1 MNPITS
7 FIKRHPLVTFF
18 VLAYA
23 FSWWPW
29 TLSAANNPFGSPLFP
44 LGPMLAALILVA
56 VINGRAGLKA
66 LLARVVRWR
75 VNLRWYGVALLLPV
89 ALGLSTFGL
98 NLLLG
103 APMPAAAQLSPPAA
117 ILSGLLV
124 QLIIIQVGEELGWRG
139 FALPRLLEGRS
150 ALAASLIL
158 GLLWLGWH
166 LPSYA
171 TGAISAIFI
180 PLPLITAILFTWL
193 YQHTNGSVLIA
204 ILFHSMLNT
213 VGAIFLP
220 LFTGVYLEQMSW
232 LYLMMNLLAAV
243 AVIALTGPNLRRQ
256 PAPTITDAPST
267 NTI

>member
-1 MNPITS
+1 MNPFTS

-29 TLSAANNPFGSPLFP
+29 LLSAANNPFGSPLFP
-44 LGPMLAALILVA
+44 FGPMVAALILTA

-66 LLARVVRWR
+66 LLARVVLWR

-89 ALGLSTFGL
+89 VLGLSAIGL

-103 APMPAAAQLSPPAA
+103 APMPAAAQLPPWAA
-117 ILSGLLV
+117 ILSVFLS
-124 QLIIIQVGEELGWRG
+124 QLIFIQVGEELGWRG
-139 FALPRLLEGRS
+139 FALPRLLEGHS
-150 ALAASLIL
+150 ALVASLIL

-171 TGAISAIFI
+171 TGAIPAIFI
-180 PLPLITAILFTWL
+180 PATFIIAFLFTWL
-193 YQHTNGSVLIA
+193 YQRTNGSVLIA

-213 VGAIFLP
+213 VSATVYP
-220 LFTGVYLEQMSW
+220 LFTGVYLEQLLW
-232 LYLMMNLLAAV
+232 LFVVANLLAAV
-243 AVIALTGPNLRRQ
+243 AVIVLTGLGLQGQ
-256 PAPTITDAPST
+256 PAPPVADASSVS
-267 NTI
+267 

>member
-1 MNPITS
+1 MNH
-7 FIKRHPLVTFF
+7 IKLFVRYHSLVIFF
-18 VLAYA
+18 VLAYT

-29 TLSAANNPFGSPLFP
+29 PLSAANPFFPLFP
-44 LGPMLAALILVA
+44 FGPMVAALILTA

-66 LLARVVRWR
+66 LLARVVQWR

-89 ALGLSTFGL
+89 ALGLSAFGL

-103 APMPAAAQLSPPAA
+103 APMPAAAQLPSYAA
-117 ILSGLLV
+117 ILQVLLV
-124 QLIIIQVGEELGWRG
+124 QLILIQVGEELGWRG

-150 ALAASLIL
+150 ALVASLIL

-180 PLPLITAILFTWL
+180 PFPFITAFLFTWL

-213 VGAIFLP
+213 VSAILYP
-220 LFTGVYLEQMSW
+220 LFTGVYLEQMLW
-232 LYLMMNLLAAV
+232 LFVVANLLAAV
-243 AVIALTGPNLRRQ
+243 VIVFIAGPNLRRQ
-256 PAPTITDAPST
+256 PAPPVADAPSVS
-267 NTI
+267 

>member
-1 MNPITS
+1 MNH
-7 FIKRHPLVTFF
+7 IKFFVQRHPLVTFF

-29 TLSAANNPFGSPLFP
+29 LLSAANNPLFP
-44 LGPMLAALILVA
+44 LNPFGPVVAALILTA
-56 VINGRAGLKA
+56 VINGRAGLKV
-66 LLARVVRWR
+66 LLARVVQWR

-89 ALGLSTFGL
+89 ALGLSAFGL

-103 APMPAAAQLSPPAA
+103 APIPAAAQLPPPAA
-117 ILSGLLV
+117 ILSVLLG
-124 QLIIIQVGEELGWRG
+124 QIIFIQVGEEVGWRG
-139 FALPRLLEGRS
+139 FALPRLLEGGS

-166 LPSYA
+166 LPSYV

-180 PLPLITAILFTWL
+180 PLPLITAFLYTWL

-213 VGAIFLP
+213 VAAIFLP
-220 LFTGVYLEQMSW
+220 LFTGVYLVQMLW
-232 LYLMMNLLAAV
+232 LFLVANLLATV
-243 AVIALTGPNLRRQ
+243 AVVVLTGPNLRQQ
-256 PAPTITDAPST
+256 PAPPVADAPSAS
-267 NTI
+267 

>member
-1 MNPITS
+1 MDPITS
-7 FIKRHPLVTFF
+7 FIKRHPLITFF

-44 LGPMLAALILVA
+44 LGPMLAALILAA
-56 VINGRAGLKA
+56 VIKGRAGLKA

-89 ALGLSTFGL
+89 ALGLVAFGL

-103 APMPAAAQLSPPAA
+103 APLPAAAQLPPPAA

-124 QLIIIQVGEELGWRG
+124 QLIFIGVGEELGWRG

-150 ALAASLIL
+150 ALAASLTL

-166 LPSYA
+166 LPAYA
-171 TGAISAIFI
+171 TGTISAIFI
-180 PLPLITAILFTWL
+180 LIPLITASLFTWL
-193 YQHTNGSVLIA
+193 HQHTNGSVLIA

-213 VGAIFLP
+213 VAATIYP
-220 LFTGVYLEQMSW
+220 LFTGVYLEQMLW
-232 LYLMMNLLAAV
+232 LFVVANLLAAV
-243 AVIALTGPNLRRQ
+243 AVVVLIGPNLRRQ
-256 PAPTITDAPST
+256 PAPPVADAPTVS
-267 NTI
+267 